1 MFSDCSTPAE
11 VRVSLPPSIPPSLH
25 PSLSQSGRPRND
37 VGAYAGRQTGK
48 QGALREHSATA
59 VRKL

>member
-1 MFSDCSTPAE
+1 MFSNCSTPAE
-11 VRVSLPPSIPPSLH
+11 VRVSLPPSIP

-48 QGALREHSATA
+48 QGALREHSAA
-59 VRKL
+59 AHSKL